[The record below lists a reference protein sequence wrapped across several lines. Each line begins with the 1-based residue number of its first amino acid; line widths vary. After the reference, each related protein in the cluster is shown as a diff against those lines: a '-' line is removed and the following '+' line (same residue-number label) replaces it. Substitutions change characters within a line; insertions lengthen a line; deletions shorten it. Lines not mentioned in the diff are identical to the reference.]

1 MAEKFNMQGGYFS
14 PQGYMR
20 IDTGGSHDENP
31 NGGVQI
37 GVDEQNIP
45 NMLEE
50 DESVYKDYV
59 FSDNIRAD
67 KKFLIDNHIPEKYAG
82 KLYSEIAD
90 AYVAEVEDRPLDT
103 ISNKGLNAMLMRLA
117 QAQEAQKEE
126 KTVSELEKE
135 IAQLTPDELN
145 ELETMLGNTEQG
157 QVEQPSVPEMVPQP
171 VSSVEQVS
179 QPQMMAEGGV
189 LRRFEEGG
197 GDGDLVAYGGTLPD
211 AVATATHPF
220 TARVSQAGNNF
231 LKKAKEVF
239 DEAKAPLYF
248 VPGIGEALLAS
259 DAVEH
264 TVKGEYDK
272 AVLSAVPAIKPAKG
286 VAKVMDEAYRI
297 LEAEKAA
304 EAARKAAEAA
314 ETVKKGSKIKD
325 AAKKT
330 WNVSKYIFDPRAV
343 WKSGW
348 KPTTTGGKVG
358 KGVVGTV
365 QTLGSTALDL
375 ELVNQGVS
383 TAIDQ
388 LQQRTGN
395 NTESAYE
402 DAKETDPFANTR
414 ARGGR
419 INRYDTKIG
428 SNLLQR
434 GSGFNGTVTAQ
445 DVIRRHFPAVQLDLS
460 GIDTSDVQDVLMKL
474 PESPT
479 TTTSN
484 VPLLSRPLFQSPTY
498 KANVALTLPKLTP
511 LRDDAT
517 VQSDVIKIVPD
528 IRTAA
533 SSEKQ
538 ESADA
543 VTATGNT
550 AQPAMLST
558 WPRYTGALT
567 SGIMG
572 LYNAFQ
578 KPDQYEIRRY
588 NPVLPSAKLHL
599 VDPTYNPM
607 DQNLLVNDVLA
618 TNAGT
623 VRALQNSGLG
633 PSAGVAILAAD
644 YNTGRN
650 LGDARAKVWDANN
663 QRRNEVLTQRNAN
676 AKAAS
681 DFDYAMSRD
690 RARILNA
697 AESQNIQNDLM
708 QQRLNYAAEGEKY
721 AALQSNIDALSQALS
736 GIGKENF
743 AMNQVN
749 QNSAYDYVILP
760 GGGYAYMPKTK
771 KENSDKNG
779 GLLMRPYKKK

>member
-135 IAQLTPDELN
+135 IAKLTPEELN

-171 VSSVEQVS
+171 VSSVEQVP

-197 GDGDLVAYGGTLPD
+197 GDGDLVAYGGTLPA

-402 DAKETDPFANTR
+402 AAKETDPFANVR

-419 INRYDTKIG
+419 INRY
-428 SNLLQR
+428 
-434 GSGFNGTVTAQ
+434 
-445 DVIRRHFPAVQLDLS
+445 
-460 GIDTSDVQDVLMKL
+460 
-474 PESPT
+474 
-479 TTTSN
+479 
-484 VPLLSRPLFQSPTY
+484 
-498 KANVALTLPKLTP
+498 
-511 LRDDAT
+511 
-517 VQSDVIKIVPD
+517 
-528 IRTAA
+528 
-533 SSEKQ
+533 
-538 ESADA
+538 
-543 VTATGNT
+543 

-572 LYNAFQ
+572 LYNASQ
-578 KPDQYEIRRY
+578 KPDHYEIRRY
-588 NPVLPSAKLHL
+588 NPVLPSATLHL

-690 RARILNA
+690 RAQILNA

-749 QNSAYDYVILP
+749 QDSAYDYVVLP
-760 GGGYAYMPKTK
+760 SGGYAYMPKTK